1 MQRLWQKRQEIP
13 AWQEYNKFFGG
24 FKMDNK
30 AFVKELVDKARVAQ
44 LEFEKFNQEQVDKI
58 VKAIA
63 KVVYDN
69 AEPLAK
75 MAVEETRM
83 GVYEHKIKKNQG
95 KAKIIWNN
103 LKTKKSVGVIKRD
116 MATGITEVAR
126 PVGVVGAVT
135 PCTNPIVT
143 PMCNAMFALKGRNAI
158 IIAPHPRAKK
168 CAKTVVAMFSA
179 EIEKLGAPKNLI
191 QVIEEPSVELSNEL
205 MSAVDIIVATGG
217 MPMVKAAYSSGKP
230 AYGVGVGNVQ
240 CIIDR
245 GVDFK
250 EAVPKIID
258 GREFDNGIICSGEQT
273 IILPEELYDD
283 IIKEFQKNNCFYVE
297 DKTTKDKISAVL
309 FPDGIMN
316 KDLVGMP
323 ATKVAELAGISVP
336 QNTRVILLK
345 ADGYGDKDILSKE
358 KMCPVI
364 STYKYKKFDEAI
376 TIAQSN
382 LDIDGR
388 GHSVSI
394 HSANVE
400 NIEKAANILTV
411 SRVLINQICSTMN
424 GGSFFNSLAPTTTL
438 GCASWGGNS
447 ISENFDYKHL
457 LNITRIA
464 YFLKDNK
471 MPTDEEIW
479 GE

>member
-1 MQRLWQKRQEIP
+1 MDS
-13 AWQEYNKFFGG
+13 
-24 FKMDNK
+24 KMLI
-30 AFVKELVDKARVAQ
+30 KELVTKARVAQ
-44 LEFEKFNQEQVDKI
+44 AEYEKFSQEQVDAI
-58 VKAIA
+58 VKAVA

-69 AEPLAK
+69 AEILAK
-75 MAVEETRM
+75 MAIEETRM
-83 GVYEHKIKKNQG
+83 GVYEHKVKKNQG

-103 LKTKKSVGVIKRD
+103 LKTKKSVGIIKRD
-116 MATGITEVAR
+116 EITGITEVAR
-126 PVGVVGAVT
+126 PVGVVGAIT

-143 PMCNAMFALKGRNAI
+143 PMSNAMFALKGRNAI
-158 IIAPHPRAKK
+158 IIAPHPRGKR
-168 CAKTVVAMFSA
+168 CAKAVIDMFN
-179 EIEKLGAPKNLI
+179 EQLDKLGAPGNLI
-191 QVIEEPSVELSNEL
+191 QLIEEPSVELSSEL
-205 MSAVDIIVATGG
+205 MSAVDVIVATGG
-217 MPMVKAAYSSGKP
+217 MAMVKAAYSSGKP
-230 AYGVGVGNVQ
+230 AFGVGVGNVQ

-245 GVDFK
+245 DMDYT

-273 IILPEELYDD
+273 VILPEELYDD
-283 IIKEFQKNNCFYVE
+283 IIREFEKRQCFYIE
-297 DKTTKDKISAVL
+297 DKATKDKVADIL
-309 FPDGIMN
+309 FPGGIMN

-323 ATKVAELAGISVP
+323 ATKVAELAGIEVP
-336 QNTRVILLK
+336 EDTRVILLK
-345 ADGYGDKDILSKE
+345 ADGPGAMDILSKE

-364 STYKYKKFDEAI
+364 STYKYKTFKDAI
-376 TIAQSN
+376 DIAQSN

-394 HSANVE
+394 HSNNVA
-400 NIEKAANILTV
+400 NIEMAAEILTV

-471 MPTDEEIW
+471 VPTDKEIW